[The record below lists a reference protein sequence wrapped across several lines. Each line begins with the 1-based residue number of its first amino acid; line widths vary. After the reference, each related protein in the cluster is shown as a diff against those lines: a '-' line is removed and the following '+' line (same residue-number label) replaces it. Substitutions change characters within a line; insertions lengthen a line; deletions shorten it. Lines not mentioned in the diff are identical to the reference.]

1 MDATISTV
9 VLAPLDSARVV
20 STVYSL
26 SLVSVVPFVAAAVA
40 AAMVRRL
47 SAGTRALVWRAAI
60 VTLLIIA
67 GAQLVPF
74 RWEAWVLPAALAD
87 PLIAIGREAMRASAP
102 ARDGTAHLLEG
113 SAFTGSLV
121 IPVLGAIYLAGVAR
135 PLPFALGVAAIWAI
149 HPMTTEPLADV
160 GVSLVVLDTDPDLL
174 ALLERQRT
182 LLPDIAPEDPGKGA
196 VPARMS
202 TARHPIGTDVG
213 ERPLHQFRDVR
224 LRVEWRRRASARQRC
239 RLADGRLD
247 DRTARD
253 RRRLRRR
260 LGCAGDA
267 AFRHRHAGL
276 HVHAHPGLELAG
288 LQDHITDSSP
298 RR

>member
-121 IPVLGAIYLAGVAR
+121 IPVLGAIYLAGVAAVLASTMVAIAAAR
-135 PLPFALGVAAIWAI
+135 RLLVSASPLDDAGWL
-149 HPMTTEPLADV
+149 
-160 GVSLVVLDTDPDLL
+160 
-174 ALLERQRT
+174 
-182 LLPDIAPEDPGKGA
+182 GA
-196 VPARMS
+196 V
-202 TARHPIGTDVG
+202 D
-213 ERPLHQFRDVR
+213 DVR
-224 LRVEWRRRASARQRC
+224 AELGISRAVPLRASARVAVPMTVGAWRPVLLIPSGMLDLPAGGGY
-239 RLADGRLD
+239 LAQ
-247 DRTARD
+247 AMP
-253 RRRLRRR
+253 
-260 LGCAGDA
+260 AG
-267 AFRHRHAGL
+267 G
-276 HVHAHPGLELAG
+276 GG
-288 LQDHITDSSP
+288 
-298 RR
+298 